1 MKKTFELGSSRRC
14 NAGLTLAELLLV
26 LAIGALIAAAAAPG
40 YTWLLEN
47 SRLVTRVNDLVADL
61 HLVRS
66 EALKRGAAVSLC
78 RSADGASCST
88 SGTWTQGWIAFTDP
102 NRDRRFEPGTGETRI
117 RHQQPRSDR
126 IRITLSA
133 FGSSGNLSYYPS
145 GMTFD
150 RNGTFTFCTPGGAA
164 RAVIFSR
171 TGRVR
176 VARKKPDGSALACP

>member
-88 SGTWTQGWIAFTDP
+88 SGTWTQ
-102 NRDRRFEPGTGETRI
+102 EPGTGETRI